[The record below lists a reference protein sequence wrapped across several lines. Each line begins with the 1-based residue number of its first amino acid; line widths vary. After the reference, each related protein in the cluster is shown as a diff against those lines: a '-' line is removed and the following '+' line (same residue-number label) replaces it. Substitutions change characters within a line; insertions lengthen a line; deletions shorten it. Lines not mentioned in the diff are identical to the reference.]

1 MSSNIEQEIKLT
13 LCDPNSYAQ
22 VITELDRQA
31 KYIGSVTLTSTYFD
45 TATHE
50 LAHQKACMRLRELKT
65 ATNISYT
72 ATLKAKSS
80 ITTAGVFRAIEEEV
94 HISKEDYHTLM
105 DDTTGEKVLSFFK
118 NNVCDLHT
126 VLDNAIEGELAK
138 IASFTTM
145 RRRYTY
151 KKHTVELDNVIF
163 IVPRPGRMVELEC
176 ETEEPQKAMED
187 LRAFFS
193 AINVMFT
200 HSTTTKL
207 GRAMS
212 MSSSPATPG
221 SAASTPRH
229 GITFTG
235 SFTGSFSGSFVGGH
249 RLK

>member
-1 MSSNIEQEIKLT
+1 MPSNIEQEIKLT

-22 VITELDRQA
+22 VLTELDKQA

-50 LAHQKACMRLRELKT
+50 LAHQKASMRLRELKT
-65 ATNISYT
+65 ATSISYT

-80 ITTAGVFRAIEEEV
+80 ITAAGVFRAIEEEV
-94 HISKEDYHTLM
+94 HISKEDYSALM
-105 DDTTGEKVLSFFK
+105 GDSTGERVLSFFK

-126 VLDNAIEGELAK
+126 VLDNAIEGALMK

-151 KKHTVELDNVIF
+151 KKHTLELDNVIF

-212 MSSSPATPG
+212 LTTSPATPG
-221 SAASTPRH
+221 SATGTPRL
-229 GITFTG
+229 GVSLTGSFAG
-235 SFTGSFSGSFVGGH
+235 SFTGSFVGS
-249 RLK
+249 RQSK